1 MESINSQIGQS
12 FAISTGN
19 NAGNQG
25 ISQADQSPLSVTTV
39 QQAESL
45 PNTSAVV
52 EQQSTVDAEVKR
64 FNESSSNAQESSKTA
79 DTKNSQQGFDN
90 LELESATR
98 EVEQFIQSQNRNL
111 TFSVDESTERS
122 VVTVTDSGSGDIIR
136 QIPSEEVLRLA
147 QRLNE
152 LRTDLGSS
160 VGILF
165 DNQV

>member
-12 FAISTGN
+12 FAKPIAN

-25 ISQADQSPLSVTTV
+25 NSQADQPPLSVITV

-52 EQQSTVDAEVKR
+52 EQQSTVDAEVMR

-79 DTKNSQQGFDN
+79 DTKNSEQGFDN
-90 LELESATR
+90 LDLESATR

-122 VVTVTDSGSGDIIR
+122 VVTVTDSGSGDVIR

>member
-1 MESINSQIGQS
+1 MEVINSQIGQS
-12 FAISTGN
+12 FAKSIAD

-25 ISQADQSPLSVTTV
+25 NSQGDQSPLPVTSMR
-39 QQAESL
+39 QAESL
-45 PNTSAVV
+45 LNTSTVV
-52 EQQSTVDAEVKR
+52 EQQNTVDAEVKR
-64 FNESSSNAQESSKTA
+64 FNESSSNAQESSQTA